1 HVSDLDRA
9 LREIARVLR
18 PGGRLVAATNAIEHM
33 HELWELAQRDTTM
46 RQFTFRSENG
56 EGVLARHF
64 ARVERRDVR
73 GWLTMGNDA
82 VRGYAASWEALAPA
96 LDGLPLPAPLR
107 VRRVSTI
114 FVAETA
120 S

>member
-1 HVSDLDRA
+1 M
-9 LREIARVLR
+9 
-18 PGGRLVAATNAIEHM
+18 AATNAIEHM
-33 HELWELAQRDTTM
+33 QELWELAQRDTSM
-46 RQFTFRSENG
+46 RQVTFRSENG

-64 ARVERRDVR
+64 ARIERHDVR
-73 GWLTMGNDA
+73 GWLTMGDDA
-82 VRGYAASWEALAPA
+82 VRGYAGSWDALAPA
-96 LDGLPLPAPLR
+96 LDALPLSAPLR